1 MCLMINFARDC
12 SRQTVQQNKKISNQA
27 SISHVAR
34 SGRGEEV
41 VHRRVCIV
49 FVNQ

>member
-1 MCLMINFARDC
+1 MTNFARDC
-12 SRQTVQQNKKISNQA
+12 SRQTVQQKKKISNEA
-27 SISHVAR
+27 SISHVAG

-41 VHRRVCIV
+41 VHRRVSIV